1 MAPFDRPMLMDD
13 NEGCDFLYK
22 IGELSKLCS
31 LPVKTLRYYDAEGL
45 LVPDEIDR
53 FTGYRYYSAA
63 RLADCN
69 RIVALKELGFS
80 LGEIKRRLRADSP
93 ADILALIDGKKA
105 ELEKALSQT
114 ESQLHRLDIVRRD
127 ITEGDNC
134 MFDMLI
140 RDADAVHV
148 AYTRKNFDTKDE
160 ACAEIEK
167 IRLALPAV
175 VTGRR
180 TVIINYE
187 TEYRERSF
195 DLAACVEITGK
206 PPRDCGYE
214 EKLIA
219 FSGDTASLVCK
230 RGELDDAYRFMT
242 RQLEETPCQIIGPF
256 YEISHDDDTVELK
269 VPVCKLSRE
278 QDRHVDDDIDLPFVN
293 DPDAVGKWKLLDI
306 VPSEEQFLYGNEKC
320 GHSAW
325 LHDLYFLK
333 DGQSYWGVGGW
344 TKGYLFT
351 RHDMPK
357 YTFKNKYT
365 IKNVDSRKLMF
376 IEMKDYKTEARG
388 GLPEIWVYEK
398 VSDAEYKREDI
409 ALCDNVDY
417 LFIPDESVIGEWRV
431 CDFVIRPEQFD
442 ASKQNFPEAD
452 LFFKSVAFASDGTCV
467 TTTGNGKG
475 SWPWTKGLLLNKRS
489 KTAEAYEIKR
499 IDGKE
504 YLFVEWKSG
513 DYIFGGG
520 RIYWYIFTRG

>member
-1 MAPFDRPMLMDD
+1 MQSA
-13 NEGCDFLYK
+13 G
-22 IGELSKLCS
+22 
-31 LPVKTLRYYDAEGL
+31 KTLRYYDAEGL

-306 VPSEEQFLYGNEKC
+306 VPSEEQF
-320 GHSAW
+320 STA
-325 LHDLYFLK
+325 
-333 DGQSYWGVGGW
+333 
-344 TKGYLFT
+344 TKNADT
-351 RHDMPK
+351 
-357 YTFKNKYT
+357 
-365 IKNVDSRKLMF
+365 
-376 IEMKDYKTEARG
+376 ARG
-388 GLPEIWVYEK
+388 SMIC
-398 VSDAEYKREDI
+398 I
-409 ALCDNVDY
+409 
-417 LFIPDESVIGEWRV
+417 F
-431 CDFVIRPEQFD
+431 
-442 ASKQNFPEAD
+442 
-452 LFFKSVAFASDGTCV
+452 
-467 TTTGNGKG
+467 
-475 SWPWTKGLLLNKRS
+475 S
-489 KTAEAYEIKR
+489 KTARAIGVSA
-499 IDGKE
+499 DGRRDTCLQGTICRNTLLKTSIQSKTSTAE
-504 YLFVEWKSG
+504 NLCLL
-513 DYIFGGG
+513 
-520 RIYWYIFTRG
+520 R